1 MSLVLEAGA
10 DAFGMIFAPSPRAIV
25 WSDAEE
31 IARHAPADATAVA
44 VFTNPSRDEVARVR
58 ELFPAAL
65 VQLSG
70 DESPEFVRSVGGR
83 VIKAVHVGEQ
93 SSAEIEDACER
104 FAPALPLL
112 DTKIS
117 GVYGGTGVA
126 FEWSRVARVA
136 RWRPLVIAGG
146 LTPQN
151 VAACVRAA
159 RPFGVDV
166 RGGVETEGRIDAEKV
181 RRFIRAVRESD
192 AA

>member
-1 MSLVLEAGA
+1 MSLALDAGA

-25 WSDAEE
+25 WSVAED
-31 IARHAPADATAVA
+31 ISRRIPADATPVA
-44 VFTNPSRDEVARVR
+44 VFVNPSRDDVARVR
-58 ELFPAAL
+58 ELFPTAF

-70 DESPEFVRSVGGR
+70 DEPVEFVRSLGGR
-83 VIKAVHVGEQ
+83 VIKAVHVGGE
-93 SSAEIEDACER
+93 SSADIDRACEA

-112 DTKIS
+112 DTK
-117 GVYGGTGVA
+117 VADAYGGTGRT
-126 FEWSRVARVA
+126 FDWSRASSVA

-146 LTPQN
+146 LTPEN
-151 VAACVRAA
+151 VGTCVRAA

-166 RGGVETEGRIDAEKV
+166 RSGVETEGRIDAEKI